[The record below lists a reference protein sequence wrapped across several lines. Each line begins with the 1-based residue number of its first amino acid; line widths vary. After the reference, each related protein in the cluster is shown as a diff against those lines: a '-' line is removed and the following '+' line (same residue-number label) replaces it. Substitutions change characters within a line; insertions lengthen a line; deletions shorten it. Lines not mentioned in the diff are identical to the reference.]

1 MQYYSSFG
9 LFQPFENMQTVQK
22 EVAWWGGP
30 GGGGGGGELNL
41 ALRLRFAKVCFGKE
55 LETICFT

>member
-22 EVAWWGGP
+22 EVACCSGVGAAGG
-30 GGGGGGGELNL
+30 
-41 ALRLRFAKVCFGKE
+41 AQFGP
-55 LETICFT
+55 